1 MTYSSLFRLNCLPG
15 LFLLGFRLARS
26 SSRPPARTQ
35 RESGADG
42 DAIMQDQS
50 HDEDGDE
57 KATSKSQVVS
67 AITSTLDQAMAKLIT
82 AHNKLSSR
90 K

>member
-1 MTYSSLFRLNCLPG
+1 
-15 LFLLGFRLARS
+15 
-26 SSRPPARTQ
+26 
-35 RESGADG
+35 
-42 DAIMQDQS
+42 MQDQS
-50 HDEDGDE
+50 NEEDGDE

-67 AITSTLDQAMAKLIT
+67 AITSTLDQAMAKLIA